1 MLIDALSSI
10 QYPEGMKTLTLTFLM
25 CAVLVAGAGGS
36 VADEQH
42 TIGHVHGGLVVQLG
56 TGDTDA
62 ALRLGQTG
70 RYIVHLL
77 GSDPA
82 GVAKARVSL
91 KASGIYGLVFA
102 ETLADSGRLPYS
114 ENLVN
119 AVIVRSPEKVALA
132 EIFRVLTPLAALV
145 VFNDSGVDSQ
155 MLKKAGFEGIEKQ
168 EDGSL
173 AARKPWPK
181 NMDTWSHPRHAADG
195 NAVSLDTAVGPP
207 ERVRW
212 VAAAMSEVEGLIT
225 DGGRNFYGGVLAR
238 DSFNGLRLWHR
249 DLTKG
254 KLNDP
259 SFNLPRLSYNRAR
272 PVASEK
278 YLFAFVKGKVTA
290 LDAATGKVVQ
300 EYPGTEGSVEL
311 IQHLDVV
318 LVGGSRAVR
327 AFSTETGKQLWE
339 RKAGDAR
346 NLAAESKT
354 VSYIAG
360 RPKRGD
366 PVEAFAV
373 DLYTGELKWNRTDF
387 SWLPK
392 VYRTVMHDGQVVY
405 EVSSLSDHDLG
416 NAIHLLDTETGKLT
430 WEKKFSPGMNHKRQ
444 ARAMF
449 SGDDLWLLHGG
460 RENTA
465 PRKNGKVKE
474 TRVPVQVSA
483 LDPKTGKVLK
493 THSAGLA
500 HCFPPVATPKYVFAG
515 VLDLTNMETGKVE
528 VNPITKANCSREGG
542 WVPANGLIYTTPKH
556 CTCWPMLRGFVAMAS
571 ASPDP
576 RNPVSQPVDKIRFP
590 LVRGKVSADPGA
602 AKAAADDWPTY
613 RGDRW
618 RSGSS
623 GSAGPLAL
631 DTRWAAKLADPAALP
646 AGPILFDWEENPYVK
661 GPISAPVVSGGRV
674 FVARPDAHE
683 VIALSAGGGK
693 ELWRYT
699 ARGRVD
705 TPPTIYRGLAL
716 FGCHAGY
723 VYALRVDSGELV
735 WEFRAAPVDERI
747 VAYGQVESPWP
758 VPGSVLVRQ
767 DTAYFVAGRQQL
779 ADGGV
784 LVFAVDPLSGE
795 KRWVHRLDQM
805 PQKGD
810 PTGKNPYKGF
820 YENSG
825 LEFDPVDILHEE
837 GEGIAMSRWI
847 ISSAGKLVSVD
858 EWNAFAR
865 LDTGGGAVWVP
876 RGSWTYGARHQ
887 DRFKGEAPRRPL
899 VVFRDGKV
907 YGELNGSTDIFR
919 RDFDAESLKKFNGKW
934 ITGWQAGRD
943 ARGGKKPFRTHRVAA
958 GSKWTVDVFT
968 PAKKKPKTV
977 KYGTQ
982 LYNDIHAMA
991 LAANGRLYAV
1001 HKDGRLKALDTSKGA
1016 VIAERKVP
1024 APMWD
1029 GLAIA
1034 SGKIYLS
1041 TLSGE
1046 VLCLG
1051 ESAK

>member
-1 MLIDALSSI
+1 MACSATVVCRAAE
-10 QYPEGMKTLTLTFLM
+10 PVTF
-25 CAVLVAGAGGS
+25 V
-36 VADEQH
+36 D
-42 TIGHVHGGLVVQLG
+42 VHGGLIVQLG
-56 TGDTDA
+56 ADETGEA
-62 ALRLGQTG
+62 IRLARTG
-70 RYIVHLL
+70 RYIVHVLDT
-77 GSDPA
+77 DPTRIK
-82 GVAKARVSL
+82 KARAAL
-91 KASGIYGLVFA
+91 KASGLYGLAFVEEMTDPA
-102 ETLADSGRLPYS
+102 RLPYS
-114 ENLVN
+114 ENVVN
-119 AVIVRSPEKVALA
+119 GVYVRSPGKVSLG
-132 EIFRVLTPLAALV
+132 EIFRVMTPLGALEGSREARLDV
-145 VFNDSGVDSQ
+145 KLVE
-155 MLKKAGFEGIEKQ
+155 KAGFATILSEA
-168 EDGSL
+168 DRSL
-173 AARKPWPK
+173 KANKPWPAS
-181 NMDTWSHPRHAADG
+181 MDTWSHPRHGASG

-249 DLTKG
+249 DLLKG

-272 PVASEK
+272 PVASAK
-278 YLFAFVKGKVTA
+278 YLFAFVNGKIAA
-290 LDAATGKVVQ
+290 LDAATGKVVR
-300 EYPGTEGSVEL
+300 EYAGSERSMEL

-318 LVGGSRAVR
+318 LASGSSGVR
-327 AFSTETGKQLWE
+327 AFSMETGKQLWE
-339 RKAGDAR
+339 RRAGDAR
-346 NLAAESKT
+346 NLAADSKT

-360 RPKRGD
+360 RTKRGE

-373 DLYTGELKWNRTDF
+373 DLYSGKLKWNRTDF
-387 SWLPK
+387 PWLPK

-405 EVSSLSDHDLG
+405 EVSSLNDHNLG
-416 NAIHLLDTETGKLT
+416 NAIHLLDSETGRLT
-430 WEKKFSPGMNHKRQ
+430 WEKNFSPGMNHKRQ

-465 PRKNGKVKE
+465 KGKNGKVKE
-474 TRVPVQVSA
+474 TREMVQVSA
-483 LDPKTGKVLK
+483 LNPKTGKVLK

-556 CTCWPMLRGFVAMAS
+556 CTCWPMLRGFVAMAP
-571 ASPDP
+571 ASPNP
-576 RNPVSQPVDKIRFP
+576 KNPVKQPVDKIRFP
-590 LVRGKVSADPGA
+590 LRRGKVTADP
-602 AKAAADDWPTY
+602 AAAGPDDDDWATY

-623 GSAGPLAL
+623 AGSGPSKLE
-631 DTRWAAKLADPAALP
+631 TRWVSKLVDPGKLP
-646 AGPILFDWEENPYVK
+646 DGPILFDWKENPYVK
-661 GPISAPVVSGGRV
+661 GPVSAPVIAGGRV
-674 FVARPDAHE
+674 FVARPDSHE
-683 VIALSAGGGK
+683 VVALSAENGK
-693 ELWRYT
+693 EQWTYT

-705 TPPTIYRGLAL
+705 TPPTIHRGLAL

-723 VYALRVDSGELV
+723 VYALRADTGELA

-758 VPGSVLVRQ
+758 VPGSVLVRKE
-767 DTAYFVAGRQQL
+767 TAYFVAGRQQL

-784 LVFAVDPLSGE
+784 LVFAVDPMTGE
-795 KRWVHRLDQM
+795 KRWVHRLDEM

-810 PTGKNPYKGF
+810 PSGKNPYKGF

-825 LEFDPVDILHEE
+825 LEFDPVDIIHEE

-847 ISSAGKLVSVD
+847 ISSAGKLVSVNK
-858 EWNAFAR
+858 WNAFAK

-899 VVFRDGKV
+899 VVFRDGQA
-907 YGELNGSTDIFR
+907 YGELNGTTDLFR
-919 RDFDAESLKKFNGKW
+919 RDFDAKAVKEFNGKW
-934 ITGWQAGRD
+934 ITGWQASRD
-943 ARGGKKPFRTHRVAA
+943 ARDGKKPFRTNRVAA

-968 PAKKKPKTV
+968 PALKKQKKV

-982 LYNDIHAMA
+982 LYNDIHALA
-991 LAANGRLYAV
+991 LAGNGRLYAV
-1001 HKDGRLKALDTSKGA
+1001 HKDGRLKVIDTAKGA
-1016 VIAERKVP
+1016 VVASRKVSP
-1024 APMWD
+1024 PMWD

-1034 SGKIYLS
+1034 SGKVFLS

-1051 ESAK
+1051 EVGK

>member
-1 MLIDALSSI
+1 MTTITRISIVLLICSFPGLSRAEEPAI
-10 QYPEGMKTLTLTFLM
+10 I
-25 CAVLVAGAGGS
+25 GG
-36 VADEQH
+36 
-42 TIGHVHGGLVVQLG
+42 IHGGLVVQLG
-56 TGDTDA
+56 AGETDVA
-62 ALRLGQTG
+62 VRLGRTG
-70 RYIVHLL
+70 RYVVHLL
-77 GSDPA
+77 DSDP
-82 GVAKARVSL
+82 GTVAKARAAL
-91 KASGIYGLVFA
+91 KAAGIYGLVSA
-102 ETLADSGRLPYS
+102 ETLANPARLPYS
-114 ENLVN
+114 ENIVN
-119 AVIVRSPEKVALA
+119 AVLIHSPGKIPPA
-132 EIFRVLTPLAALV
+132 EIFRVLPPRAALLASAE
-145 VFNDSGVDSQ
+145 SGLDTAG
-155 MLKKAGFEGIEKQ
+155 LKATGFEAVEKK
-168 EDGSL
+168 EGGAL

-249 DLTKG
+249 DLRKG
-254 KLNDP
+254 ELNDP
-259 SFNLPRLSYNRAR
+259 SFILPRLAYSRAR
-272 PVASEK
+272 PVASMK
-278 YLFAFVKGKVTA
+278 YLFAFVKGKIAA
-290 LDAATGKVVQ
+290 LDAATGKVVR
-300 EYPGTEGSVEL
+300 EYPGSERSMEL
-311 IQHLDVV
+311 IQHRDVV
-318 LVGGSRAVR
+318 LVSGAKGVR
-327 AFSTETGKQLWE
+327 AFSTETGKQLWA
-339 RKAGDAR
+339 RQAGDAR
-346 NLAAESKT
+346 NLAAESRT

-360 RPKRGD
+360 RAKRGE

-373 DLYTGELKWNRTDF
+373 DLYSGRLKWNRTDF
-387 SWLPK
+387 PWLSK

-405 EVSSLSDHDLG
+405 EVSSLSDHNLG
-416 NAIHLLDTETGKLT
+416 NAIHLLSSETGKLT
-430 WEKKFSPGMNHKRQ
+430 WEKNFSPGMNHKRQ

-465 PRKNGKVKE
+465 AKKDGKVKE

-483 LDPKTGKVLK
+483 INPRTGEVLR

-528 VNPITKANCSREGG
+528 SNPITKANCSREGG

-556 CTCWPMLRGFVAMAS
+556 CTCWPMLRGFVAMAP
-571 ASPDP
+571 ASTNPK
-576 RNPVSQPVDKIRFP
+576 NPVKQPIDKIEFP
-590 LVRGKVSADPGA
+590 LVRGKAVADPDA
-602 AKAAADDWPTY
+602 SDAAAGDWPTY

-623 GSAGPLAL
+623 ASAGP
-631 DTRWAAKLADPAALP
+631 AKLVTMWASKVADSSELP
-646 AGPILFDWEENPYVK
+646 DGPILFDWRENPYVK
-661 GPISAPVVSGGRV
+661 GPISAPVISGGRV
-674 FVARPDAHE
+674 YIARPDSHE
-683 VIALSAGGGK
+683 VIALSAAGGK
-693 ELWRYT
+693 EEWRYT

-705 TPPTIYRGLAL
+705 TPPTIHRGLVL
-716 FGCHAGY
+716 FGCHSGY
-723 VYALRVDSGELV
+723 VYALRADSGELV

-758 VPGSVLVRQ
+758 VPGSVLVRNE
-767 DTAYFVAGRQQL
+767 TAYFVAGRQQL

-784 LVFAVDPLSGE
+784 LIFAVDPLTGE

-805 PQKGD
+805 PQKAD

-825 LEFDPVDILHEE
+825 LEFDPVDIIHEE
-837 GEGIAMSRWI
+837 GDGIAMSRWI
-847 ISSAGKLVSVD
+847 LSNEGKLVSVD
-858 EWNAFAR
+858 KWNAFAK

-899 VVFRDGKV
+899 VVFRDGQV

-919 RDFDAESLKKFNGKW
+919 RDFDAKALKKFDGKW
-934 ITGWQAGRD
+934 ITGWQAGKD
-943 ARGGKKPFRTHRVAA
+943 ARAGKKTAFRSYRVAKGARWTVDAFTPRGKKP
-958 GSKWTVDVFT
+958 
-968 PAKKKPKTV
+968 KKV
-977 KYGTQ
+977 VVGTQ
-982 LYNDIHAMA
+982 LYNDIHALA

-1001 HKDGRLKALDTSKGA
+1001 HKDGRLKVLDTARGS
-1016 VIAERKVP
+1016 VIASCKVP

-1034 SGKIYLS
+1034 GGRIFLS

-1051 ESAK
+1051 SDTE

>member
-1 MLIDALSSI
+1 MRTIKNFCISS
-10 QYPEGMKTLTLTFLM
+10 
-25 CAVLVAGAGGS
+25 VLFVCSWGGLAGAGEP
-36 VADEQH
+36 V
-42 TIGHVHGGLVVQLG
+42 TIGDVHGGLVVQLG
-56 TGDTDA
+56 AAETGAVLD
-62 ALRLGQTG
+62 LGRTG
-70 RYIVHLL
+70 RYVVHVLDP
-77 GSDPA
+77 DPA
-82 GVAKARVSL
+82 KVKKARAVL
-91 KASGIYGLVFA
+91 KAAGIYGLAFA
-102 ETLADSGRLPYS
+102 ETLPDPVLLPYS
-114 ENLVN
+114 ENVVN
-119 AVIVRSPEKVALA
+119 AIRVHAPGQVSLREIV
-132 EIFRVLTPLAALV
+132 RVLTPRAALV
-145 VFNDSGVDSQ
+145 ATAGSGLDEAG
-155 MLKKAGFEGIEKQ
+155 LKAAGFELVKKKD
-168 EDGSL
+168 DGSL
-173 AARKPWPK
+173 IARKPWPK
-181 NMDTWSHPRHAADG
+181 SMDTWSHARHGASG

-249 DLTKG
+249 DLLKG

-259 SFNLPRLSYNRAR
+259 GFNLPRLSYSRAR

-278 YLFAFVKGKVTA
+278 YLFAFVNGKIAA
-290 LDAATGKVVQ
+290 LDAATGKVIR
-300 EYPGTEGSVEL
+300 EYPGSERSMEL

-318 LVGGSRAVR
+318 LVSGSRGVR
-327 AFSTETGKQLWE
+327 AFSTETGKQLWA
-339 RKAGDAR
+339 RQAGDAR
-346 NLAAESKT
+346 NLAADSET
-354 VSYIAG
+354 VSYISG
-360 RPKRGD
+360 RTKRGE

-373 DLYTGELKWNRTDF
+373 DLYSGKLKWNRTDF
-387 SWLPK
+387 SWLSK
-392 VYRTVMHDGQVVY
+392 VYRTVMHNGQVVY
-405 EVSSLSDHDLG
+405 EVSSLNDHNLG
-416 NAIHLLDTETGKLT
+416 NAIHLLSSETGKLT
-430 WEKKFSPGMNHKRQ
+430 WEMNFSPGMNHKRQ

-449 SGDDLWLLHGG
+449 SGDDLWVLHGG

-465 PRKNGKVKE
+465 KKKDGKVKE
-474 TRVPVQVSA
+474 TKVPVQVSSI
-483 LDPKTGKVLK
+483 DPKTGKILK

-556 CTCWPMLRGFVAMAS
+556 CTCWPMLRGFVAMAP
-571 ASPDP
+571 ASPNP
-576 RNPVSQPVDKIRFP
+576 KNPVKLPVEKISFP
-590 LVRGKVSADPGA
+590 LTRGKPAGDAGGVAVA
-602 AKAAADDWPTY
+602 AGDWPTY
-613 RGDRW
+613 RGDPW

-623 GSAGPLAL
+623 AGNGPRKL
-631 DTRWAAKLADPAALP
+631 TTKWTSKLADAGSLP
-646 AGPILFDWEENPYVK
+646 DGPILFDWKENPYVK
-661 GPISAPVVSGGRV
+661 GPISAPVISGGRV
-674 FVARPDAHE
+674 FVSRPDAHE
-683 VIALSAGGGK
+683 VIALSAGDGK
-693 ELWRYT
+693 EQWRYT

-723 VYALRVDSGELV
+723 VYALHADSGELA
-735 WEFRAAPVDERI
+735 WEFRASPVDERI

-758 VPGSVLVRQ
+758 VPGSVMVRGK
-767 DTAYFVAGRQQL
+767 TAYFVAGRQQL

-784 LVFAVDPLSGE
+784 LVFAVDPLTGE
-795 KRWVHRLDQM
+795 KRWVHRLDEM

-825 LEFDPVDILHEE
+825 LEFDPVDIIHAE
-837 GEGIAMSRWI
+837 GKGIAMSRWI
-847 ISSAGKLVSVD
+847 LSSAGKLVSVD
-858 EWNAFAR
+858 KWNAFAK

-899 VVFRDGKV
+899 VVFRDGQV

-919 RDFDAESLKKFNGKW
+919 RDFDAKSVKKFNGKW

-943 ARGGKKPFRTHRVAA
+943 ARDGKKPFRTHRVAA

-968 PAKKKPKTV
+968 PALKKQKKV

-982 LYNDIHAMA
+982 LYNDIHALA
-991 LAANGRLYAV
+991 LAGNSRLYAV
-1001 HKDGRLKALDTSKGA
+1001 HKDGRLKVIDTAKGA
-1016 VIAERKVP
+1016 VIASRKVP
-1024 APMWD
+1024 SPMWD
-1029 GLAIA
+1029 GLAVA
-1034 SGKIYLS
+1034 EGKVFLS

-1051 ESAK
+1051 EVEK

>member
-1 MLIDALSSI
+1 MRKIIITCIASMLLACSLSGPSR
-10 QYPEGMKTLTLTFLM
+10 
-25 CAVLVAGAGGS
+25 
-36 VADEQH
+36 ADEPI
-42 TIGHVHGGLVVQLG
+42 TIGDVYGGLVVQLG
-56 TGDTDA
+56 A
-62 ALRLGQTG
+62 AETSIALGLGRTG
-70 RYIVHLL
+70 RYVVHLL
-77 GSDPA
+77 DSAPGM
-82 GVAKARVSL
+82 VTKARAAL
-91 KASGIYGLVFA
+91 KAAGIYGLVSA
-102 ETLADSGRLPYS
+102 ETLAEPARLPYS
-114 ENLVN
+114 ENIVN
-119 AVIVRSPEKVALA
+119 AIRIHSPGKISLT
-132 EIFRVLTPLAALV
+132 EIFRVLTPRAVLVASAESGLDAA
-145 VFNDSGVDSQ
+145 G
-155 MLKKAGFEGIEKQ
+155 LKVAGFEAIEKK
-168 EDGSL
+168 EGGAL

-212 VAAAMSEVEGLIT
+212 VAAAMTEVEGLIT
-225 DGGRNFYGGVLAR
+225 EGGRNFYGGVLAR

-249 DLTKG
+249 DLLKG
-254 KLNDP
+254 ELNDP
-259 SFNLPRLSYNRAR
+259 AFNLPRLSYNRAR

-278 YLFAFVKGKVTA
+278 YLFAFVKGKIAA
-290 LDAATGKVVQ
+290 LDAATGKVVR
-300 EYPGTEGSVEL
+300 EYPGSERSMEL
-311 IQHLDVV
+311 IQHRDVV
-318 LVGGSRAVR
+318 LVSGAKGVR

-346 NLAAESKT
+346 NLAAESET

-360 RPKRGD
+360 RTKRGE

-373 DLYTGELKWNRTDF
+373 DLHSGKIKWNRTDF
-387 SWLPK
+387 DWLSK

-405 EVSSLSDHDLG
+405 EVSSLSDHDRG
-416 NAIHLLDTETGKLT
+416 NAIHLLASETGKLT
-430 WEKKFSPGMNHKRQ
+430 WEKNFSPGMNHKRQ

-449 SGDDLWLLHGG
+449 SGDALWLLHGG

-465 PRKNGKVKE
+465 PKKDGKVKE
-474 TRVPVQVSA
+474 TKVPVQVSSIN
-483 LDPKTGKVLK
+483 PKTGEVLK

-528 VNPITKANCSREGG
+528 ANPITKANCSREGG

-556 CTCWPMLRGFVAMAS
+556 CTCWPMLRGFVAMAP
-571 ASPDP
+571 ASPNP
-576 RNPVSQPVDKIRFP
+576 KNPVKQPIDKIRFP
-590 LVRGKVSADPGA
+590 LIKG
-602 AKAAADDWPTY
+602 KAAADPDAVTATGDWPTY

-623 GSAGPLAL
+623 GSDGPAKL
-631 DTRWAAKLADPAALP
+631 DTRWAAKLTDPGSLP
-646 AGPILFDWEENPYVK
+646 DGPILFDWRENPYVK
-661 GPISAPVVSGGRV
+661 GPLSAPVISGGRV

-683 VIALSAGGGK
+683 VIALSAASGK
-693 ELWRYT
+693 EEWRYT

-723 VYALRVDSGELV
+723 VYAVRADSGALV
-735 WEFRAAPVDERI
+735 WEFRASPVDERI

-758 VPGSVLVRQ
+758 VPGSVLIRN

-784 LVFAVDPLSGE
+784 LIFAVDPLTGK
-795 KRWVHRLDQM
+795 KRWVHRLDHM
-805 PQKGD
+805 PQKAD

-825 LEFDPVDILHEE
+825 LEFDPVDIIHEE
-837 GEGIAMSRWI
+837 GDGIAMSRWI
-847 ISSAGKLVSVD
+847 LSSEGKLVSVD
-858 EWNAFAR
+858 EWNAFAK

-919 RDFDAESLKKFNGKW
+919 RDFDAKAVKKFDGKW
-934 ITGWQAGRD
+934 ITGWKAGKD
-943 ARGGKKPFRTHRVAA
+943 ARAGKKTAFRSYRVASGA
-958 GSKWTVDVFT
+958 KWTVDVFT
-968 PAKKKPKTV
+968 PAAKKPGKI
-977 KYGTQ
+977 KAGTQ
-982 LYNDIHAMA
+982 LYNDIHALA
-991 LAANGRLYAV
+991 LSANGRLYAV
-1001 HKDGRLKALDTSKGA
+1001 HKDGRLKVLDTARGS
-1016 VIAERKVP
+1016 VIASRKVP

-1034 SGKIYLS
+1034 SGKVFLS

>member
-1 MLIDALSSI
+1 MRKIIITCIASMLLACSLSGPSR
-10 QYPEGMKTLTLTFLM
+10 
-25 CAVLVAGAGGS
+25 
-36 VADEQH
+36 ADEPI
-42 TIGHVHGGLVVQLG
+42 TIGDVYGGLVVQLG
-56 TGDTDA
+56 A
-62 ALRLGQTG
+62 AETSVALGLGRTG
-70 RYIVHLL
+70 RYVVHLL
-77 GSDPA
+77 DSEPGM
-82 GVAKARVSL
+82 VTKARAAL
-91 KASGIYGLVFA
+91 KAAGIYGLVSA
-102 ETLADSGRLPYS
+102 ETLAEPARLPYS
-114 ENLVN
+114 ENIVN
-119 AVIVRSPEKVALA
+119 AIRIHSPGKISLT
-132 EIFRVLTPLAALV
+132 EIFRVLTPRAVLVASAESGLDAA
-145 VFNDSGVDSQ
+145 G
-155 MLKKAGFEGIEKQ
+155 LKAAGFEAIEKK
-168 EDGSL
+168 EGGAL

-212 VAAAMSEVEGLIT
+212 VAAAMTEVEGLIT
-225 DGGRNFYGGVLAR
+225 EGGRNFYGGVLAR

-249 DLTKG
+249 DLLKG
-254 KLNDP
+254 ELNDP
-259 SFNLPRLSYNRAR
+259 AFNLPRLSYNRAR

-278 YLFAFVKGKVTA
+278 YLFAFVKGKIAA
-290 LDAATGKVVQ
+290 LDAATGKVVR
-300 EYPGTEGSVEL
+300 EYPGSERSMEL
-311 IQHLDVV
+311 IQHRDVV
-318 LVGGSRAVR
+318 LVSGAKGVR

-346 NLAAESKT
+346 NLAAESET

-360 RPKRGD
+360 RTKRGE

-373 DLYTGELKWNRTDF
+373 DLHSGKIKWNRTDF
-387 SWLPK
+387 DWLSK

-416 NAIHLLDTETGKLT
+416 NAIHLLASETGKLT
-430 WEKKFSPGMNHKRQ
+430 WEKNFSPGMNHKRQ

-449 SGDDLWLLHGG
+449 SGDALWLLHGG

-465 PRKNGKVKE
+465 PKKDGKVKE
-474 TRVPVQVSA
+474 TKVPVQVSSIN
-483 LDPKTGKVLK
+483 PKTGEVLK

-528 VNPITKANCSREGG
+528 ANPITKANCSREGG

-556 CTCWPMLRGFVAMAS
+556 CTCWPMLRGFVAMAP
-571 ASPDP
+571 ASPNP
-576 RNPVSQPVDKIRFP
+576 KNPVKQPIDKIRFP
-590 LVRGKVSADPGA
+590 LIKGKASADPDA
-602 AKAAADDWPTY
+602 AVAADDWPTY

-623 GSAGPLAL
+623 GSDGPAKL
-631 DTRWAAKLADPAALP
+631 DTRWTAKLTDPGSLP
-646 AGPILFDWEENPYVK
+646 DGPILFDWRENPYVK
-661 GPISAPVVSGGRV
+661 GPLSAPVISGGRV

-683 VIALSAGGGK
+683 VIALSAASGK
-693 ELWRYT
+693 EEWRYT

-723 VYALRVDSGELV
+723 VYAVRADSGALV
-735 WEFRAAPVDERI
+735 WEFRASPVDERI

-758 VPGSVLVRQ
+758 VPGSVLIRN

-784 LVFAVDPLSGE
+784 LIFAVDPLTGK
-795 KRWVHRLDQM
+795 KRWVHRLDHM
-805 PQKGD
+805 PQKAD

-825 LEFDPVDILHEE
+825 LEFDPVDIIHEE
-837 GEGIAMSRWI
+837 GDGIAMSRWI
-847 ISSAGKLVSVD
+847 LSSEGKLVSVD
-858 EWNAFAR
+858 EWNAFAK

-919 RDFDAESLKKFNGKW
+919 RDFDAKAVKKFDGKW
-934 ITGWQAGRD
+934 ITGWKAGKD
-943 ARGGKKPFRTHRVAA
+943 ARAGKKTAFRSYRVASGA
-958 GSKWTVDVFT
+958 KWTVDVFT
-968 PAKKKPKTV
+968 PAAKKPGKI
-977 KYGTQ
+977 KAGTQ
-982 LYNDIHAMA
+982 LYNDIHALA
-991 LAANGRLYAV
+991 LSANGRLYAV
-1001 HKDGRLKALDTSKGA
+1001 HKDGRLKVLDTAKGS
-1016 VIAERKVP
+1016 VIASRKVP

-1034 SGKIYLS
+1034 SGKVFLS

>member
-1 MLIDALSSI
+1 MNKTISS
-10 QYPEGMKTLTLTFLM
+10 
-25 CAVLVAGAGGS
+25 CVLGVILACWTAAICR
-36 VADEQH
+36 ADEPV
-42 TIGHVHGGLVVQLG
+42 TFSEIHGGLIVQLG
-56 TGDTDA
+56 ADMTGEA
-62 ALRLGQTG
+62 IRLAGTG
-70 RYIVHLL
+70 RYVVHVL
-77 GSDPA
+77 DPDPER
-82 GVAKARVSL
+82 VKKARATL
-91 KASGIYGLVFA
+91 KASGLYGLVFA
-102 ETLADSGRLPYS
+102 EVMTDPARLPYS
-114 ENLVN
+114 ENVVN
-119 AVIVRSPEKVALA
+119 GVYVRSSGKVSLA
-132 EIFRVLTPLAALV
+132 EIFRVMTPLG
-145 VFNDSGVDSQ
+145 VFEGSREARFDVKP
-155 MLKKAGFEGIEKQ
+155 LEKAGFGTI
-168 EDGSL
+168 L
-173 AARKPWPK
+173 AEADRSVSARKPWPK

-207 ERVRW
+207 ARVRW
-212 VAAAMSEVEGLIT
+212 VAAAMAEVEGLIT

-249 DLTKG
+249 DLAQG

-259 SFNLPRLSYNRAR
+259 SFNLPRLSYKRAR
-272 PVASEK
+272 PVASAK
-278 YLFAFVKGKVTA
+278 YLFAYVRGKVTA

-300 EYPGTEGSVEL
+300 EYQGTEASIEL

-318 LVGGSRAVR
+318 LVGGSRSVR

-354 VSYIAG
+354 VSYISG
-360 RPKRGD
+360 RPKRGE
-366 PVEAFAV
+366 PVEAFAL
-373 DLYTGELKWNRTDF
+373 DLYSGQLKWNRTDF

-392 VYRTVMHDGQVVY
+392 VYRTVMHEGQVVY
-405 EVSSLSDHDLG
+405 EVSSLNDHNLG
-416 NAIHLLDTETGKLT
+416 NAIHLLDTETGRLT

-474 TRVPVQVSA
+474 TKVPVQVSA

-515 VLDLTNMETGKVE
+515 VLDLTNMETGEVE

-576 RNPVSQPVDKIRFP
+576 RNPVGKPIDKIRFP

-631 DTRWAAKLADPAALP
+631 DTRWGTKLADSTALP
-646 AGPILFDWEENPYVK
+646 DGPILFDWEENPYIK
-661 GPISAPVVSGGRV
+661 GPISAPVISGGRV
-674 FVARPDAHE
+674 FVARGDAHE
-683 VIALSAGGGK
+683 VIALSAGDGK

-723 VYALRVDSGELV
+723 VYALRVDSGELA

-758 VPGSVLVRQ
+758 VPGSVLVRK

-795 KRWVHRLDQM
+795 KRWVHRLDHM

-825 LEFDPVDILHEE
+825 LEFDPVDIIHEE

-919 RDFDAESLKKFNGKW
+919 RDFDAAALKKFNGKW

-968 PAKKKPKTV
+968 PAGKKPKAV

-991 LAANGRLYAV
+991 LAASGRLYAV
-1001 HKDGRLKALDTSKGA
+1001 HKDGRLKVLDTKKGSLLTA
-1016 VIAERKVP
+1016 RKVP
-1024 APMWD
+1024 PPMWD

-1034 SGKIYLS
+1034 SGRVFLS

-1046 VLCLG
+1046 VLCL
-1051 ESAK
+1051 E

>member
-1 MLIDALSSI
+1 MTKTISS
-10 QYPEGMKTLTLTFLM
+10 
-25 CAVLVAGAGGS
+25 CVLGVILVCWTAAICR
-36 VADEQH
+36 ADEPVIFSE
-42 TIGHVHGGLVVQLG
+42 THGGLIVQLG
-56 TGDTDA
+56 ADLTGEA
-62 ALRLGQTG
+62 IRLAGTG
-70 RYIVHLL
+70 RYIVHVL
-77 GSDPA
+77 DPDPER
-82 GVAKARVSL
+82 VKKARAAL
-91 KASGIYGLVFA
+91 KASGLYGLAFA
-102 ETLADSGRLPYS
+102 EVMTDPARLPYS
-114 ENLVN
+114 ENVVN
-119 AVIVRSPEKVALA
+119 GVYVRSSGKVSLA
-132 EIFRVLTPLAALV
+132 EIFRVMTPLGFFEGSREARLDV
-145 VFNDSGVDSQ
+145 K
-155 MLKKAGFEGIEKQ
+155 LLEKAGFGTI
-168 EDGSL
+168 L
-173 AARKPWPK
+173 AEADRTVSARKPWPK

-249 DLTKG
+249 DLLKG

-278 YLFAFVKGKVTA
+278 YLFAFVRGKVTA

-300 EYPGTEGSVEL
+300 EYAGTESSMEL

-318 LVGGSRAVR
+318 LVGGSRSVR

-346 NLAAESKT
+346 NLAAESET
-354 VSYIAG
+354 VSYISG

-373 DLYTGELKWNRTDF
+373 DLYSGELKWNRTDF

-392 VYRTVMHDGQVVY
+392 VYRTVMHEGQVVY
-405 EVSSLSDHDLG
+405 EVSSLNDHDLG

-474 TRVPVQVSA
+474 TKVPVQVSA

-576 RNPVSQPVDKIRFP
+576 RNPVSQPIDKIQFP
-590 LVRGKVSADPGA
+590 LVRGKVSADPEA
-602 AKAAADDWPTY
+602 EKAAADDWPTY

-631 DTRWAAKLADPAALP
+631 DTRWAAKLADPTALP
-646 AGPILFDWEENPYVK
+646 DGPILFDWEENPYVK
-661 GPISAPVVSGGRV
+661 GPISAPVISGGRV
-674 FVARPDAHE
+674 FVARGDAHE
-683 VIALSAGGGK
+683 VIALSAGNGK

-723 VYALRVDSGELV
+723 VYALRVDSGELA

-758 VPGSVLVRQ
+758 VPGSVLVRK

-795 KRWVHRLDQM
+795 KRWVHRLDHM

-825 LEFDPVDILHEE
+825 LEFDPVDIIHEE

-899 VVFRDGKV
+899 VVFRDGEV

-919 RDFDAESLKKFNGKW
+919 RDFDAEALKKFNGKW

-958 GSKWTVDVFT
+958 GSKWTVDAFT
-968 PAKKKPKTV
+968 PAGKKLKSV

-1001 HKDGRLKALDTSKGA
+1001 HKDGRLKVLDTTKGA
-1016 VIAERKVP
+1016 LLTARQVP
-1024 APMWD
+1024 PPMWD

-1034 SGKIYLS
+1034 SGRVFLS

-1046 VLCLG
+1046 VLCL
-1051 ESAK
+1051 E